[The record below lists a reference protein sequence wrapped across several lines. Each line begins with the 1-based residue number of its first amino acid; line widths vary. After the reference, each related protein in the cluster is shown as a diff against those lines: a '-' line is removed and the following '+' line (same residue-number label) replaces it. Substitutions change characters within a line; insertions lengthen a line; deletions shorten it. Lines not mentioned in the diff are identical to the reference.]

1 MIYLLISVGIGA
13 GIGAAMGYFGRC
25 SSGACP
31 LTATWH
37 RGALFGGLT
46 GLLFFLSSGEGL
58 GGRGKEVFYDPN
70 SPVKAIGEQDF
81 EAEVQQAKLPVLID
95 FYATWCG
102 PCRRMA
108 PQLDAVAREFEGR
121 IKFVKVNIDEAPKLA
136 QRFEVQA
143 VPTLVWQTQGQVREV
158 IVGGQTA
165 DQIRSRLAAGLAQGG
180 TTAR

>member
-1 MIYLLISVGIGA
+1 MIYLVLSVVIGA

-31 LTATWH
+31 LTATWP

-46 GLLFFLSSGEGL
+46 GLLLFLSSGEGL
-58 GGRGKEVFYDPN
+58 GGRGKAVFHDPN

-81 EAEVQQAKLPVLID
+81 EAEVQQAKVPVLID

-108 PQLDAVAREFEGR
+108 PQLDAVAKEFGGR
-121 IKFVKVNIDEAPKLA
+121 IHFVKVNIDEAPKLA

-143 VPTLVWQTQGQVREV
+143 VPTLVWYEQGQAREV

-165 DQIRSRLAAGLAQGG
+165 DQLRSRLATGLAQGG
-180 TTAR
+180 TAGR